1 MTRWVTRTMSELVY
15 EKSAESETQRTNA
28 AAVNVRPSTSARGRA
43 RGRADG
49 PGKSRAPKTPALKLA
64 AWLQTFAELMWLP
77 QAALLAHGIGLIAKG
92 EGAAAIMMPAAG
104 VLILGLVK
112 AVLERAGSR
121 IAYRSARQILT
132 EKRNAA
138 IAALSCRSPLDTSR
152 AASGEAASILAEQA
166 EHIVPYLARF
176 QTARFKATVVPLAIL
191 AVIFP
196 FSWIAGTVL
205 LIAAPLIPVFM
216 ALIGWSAQSASEKH
230 LADMGTLN
238 AFLLDR
244 LRGLGTI
251 RSFDAVEQVSR
262 RLRLRA
268 ENLRRRTMAVL
279 KVAFMTSAVLELF
292 SALGVAM
299 AAAYIGFHLL
309 GQIGF
314 GAWGGTLT
322 LTEGLF
328 ILLLAPAFFDPLRM
342 LSSVWHDRASGEA
355 ALSAL
360 DRLAE
365 EGLQMVGTSGMAVAT
380 RKQPDGQPVGV
391 EFRDVSF
398 VHQGSHDPV
407 FESFNLNV
415 RPGEHIALLGPSGS
429 GKSTLLALLAGL
441 AETRHGRI
449 LIDETT
455 LTDITADSLRA
466 KMAWIGQNPHLFA
479 GSIAGNIRMQRDD
492 VNRENIAAALRL
504 ASLDAVAE
512 AHGNALVGENGA
524 GLSGGEG
531 LRLTLAR
538 AAANTGAGLILA
550 DEPTAH
556 LDHTTANDIT
566 EALLTLASGRTL
578 IVATHDPVLAERMDR
593 IVTLNDLVGEAAL

>member
-1 MTRWVTRTMSELVY
+1 MSELLLDTA
-15 EKSAESETQRTNA
+15 KETPLHRDA
-28 AAVNVRPSTSARGRA
+28 APEGRA
-43 RGRADG
+43 PTTRTAKPTDRQANR
-49 PGKSRAPKTPALKLA
+49 PPKSRAPRTPALKLA
-64 AWLQTFAELMWLP
+64 AWLSTLAELMWLP
-77 QAALLAHGIGLIAKG
+77 QAALLAHGIGLIANG
-92 EGAAAIMMPAAG
+92 EGFDAILPLAAG
-104 VLILGLVK
+104 VFALGILK
-112 AVLERAGSR
+112 AFLERAGGR
-121 IAYRSARQILT
+121 IAYRAARAILS
-132 EKRNAA
+132 EKREAA
-138 IAALSCRSPLDTSR
+138 IAALARRSPLDIGR
-152 AASGEAASILAEQA
+152 AASGEAASVLAEQA

-191 AVIFP
+191 AVVFP
-196 FSWIAGTVL
+196 FSWIAGLVL

-244 LRGLGTI
+244 LRGLRTI
-251 RSFDAVEQVSR
+251 RSFDAVDQVAR

-279 KVAFMTSAVLELF
+279 RIAFLTSAVLELF

-314 GAWGGTLT
+314 GAWGGKLT
-322 LTEGLF
+322 LGEGLF

-342 LSSVWHDRASGEA
+342 LSSVWHDRAAGEA

-365 EGLQMVGTSGMAVAT
+365 GGLSMVGGETPAPVAAPKTT
-380 RKQPDGQPVGV
+380 RPVGV
-391 EFRDVSF
+391 EFRDIGF
-398 VHQGSHDPV
+398 VHQGSRDPV
-407 FESFNLNV
+407 FDGFSLSV
-415 RPGEHIALLGPSGS
+415 APGEHVALLGPSGS

-441 AETRHGRI
+441 AGTRHGRI
-449 LIDETT
+449 VVDDVT
-455 LTDITADSLRA
+455 LSDKTADALRT
-466 KMAWIGQNPHLFA
+466 KMAWIGQDPHLFA
-479 GSIAGNIRMQRDD
+479 GSIAANIRLG
-492 VNRENIAAALRL
+492 REGICRGDIAEALSLARLGAA
-504 ASLDAVAE
+504 AE
-512 AHGNALVGENGA
+512 AHGNQLVGENGA

-538 AAANTGAGLILA
+538 AAATHGAGLIVA

-556 LDHTTANDIT
+556 LDHRTAAEIT
-566 EALLTLASGRTL
+566 EALLALAAGRTL
-578 IVATHDPVLAERMDR
+578 IVATHDPVLAGRMDR
-593 IVTLNDLVGEAAL
+593 VIRLNERFWEAAP

>member
-1 MTRWVTRTMSELVY
+1 MSELVF
-15 EKSAESETQRTNA
+15 EKA
-28 AAVNVRPSTSARGRA
+28 ADERKDAPQGQTRSRRAPVRPASSSQENARRA
-43 RGRADG
+43 
-49 PGKSRAPKTPALKLA
+49 RAPKPRGLKIA

-77 QAALLAHGIGLIAKG
+77 QAACLAHGIGLIARG
-92 EGAAAIMMPAAG
+92 EGVSAILSLAAA
-104 VLILGLVK
+104 VLALGFAK
-112 AVLERAGSR
+112 AIAERAGSR
-121 IAYRSARQILT
+121 LAYRTARAILS
-132 EKRNAA
+132 ERREAA
-138 IAALSCRSPLDTSR
+138 LAALSRRSPLDTSR
-152 AASGEAASILAEQA
+152 VASGEAASVIAEQA

-196 FSWIAGTVL
+196 FSWIAGLVL

-244 LRGLGTI
+244 LRGLSTI
-251 RSFDAVEQVSR
+251 RAFDAVDLVSR
-262 RLRLRA
+262 RLTLRA
-268 ENLRRRTMAVL
+268 ENLRRRTMSVL
-279 KVAFMTSAVLELF
+279 RIAFMTSAVLELF

-322 LTEGLF
+322 LSEGLF

-360 DRLAE
+360 EKLAE
-365 EGLQMVGTSGMAVAT
+365 DGLPMVGADTDDIAPAKASGRVH
-380 RKQPDGQPVGV
+380 PVSV
-391 EFRDVSF
+391 EFRDLGF
-398 VHQGSHDPV
+398 VHHGSRDPV
-407 FESFNLNV
+407 FEGFNLHIA
-415 RPGEHIALLGPSGS
+415 PGEHVALLGPSGS

-449 LIDETT
+449 LVDDVT
-455 LTDITADSLRA
+455 LDDANAAELRTR
-466 KMAWIGQNPHLFA
+466 MAWIGQNPHLFA
-479 GSIAGNIRMQRDD
+479 GSIAGNIRLHRDD
-492 VNRENIAAALRL
+492 ISRDAIAAALKL
-504 ASLDAVAE
+504 ASLDHVAE
-512 AHGNALVGENGA
+512 AHGNAMIGENGA
-524 GLSGGEG
+524 GLSGGEA

-538 AAANTGAGLILA
+538 AAANRSAGLIIA

-556 LDHTTANDIT
+556 LDHRTASDIT

-578 IVATHDPVLAERMDR
+578 IVATHDPVLAGRMDR
-593 IVTLNDLVGEAAL
+593 IIRLNEGFREVAR